1 LIIAGEL
8 DAAVALPTEIM
19 AKAIPKARLEII
31 PDTGHFNNVEVPDTV
46 NRVLR
51 DFLLG

>member
-1 LIIAGEL
+1 
-8 DAAVALPTEIM
+8 M